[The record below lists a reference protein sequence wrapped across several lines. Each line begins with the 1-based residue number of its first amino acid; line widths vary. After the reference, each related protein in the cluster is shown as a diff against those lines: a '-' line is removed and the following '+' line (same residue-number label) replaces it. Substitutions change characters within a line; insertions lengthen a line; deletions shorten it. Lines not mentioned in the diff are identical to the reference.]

1 MTTPI
6 TSGISCFEYF
16 NRWDNIVLT
25 TMSMK
30 IPLFKVCIGLMLVTL
45 IFFAKLV
52 KIVKNRKKSRMSK
65 DDSKYKSLRVSLKQY
80 ITVM

>member
-1 MTTPI
+1 MTTPK
-6 TSGISCFEYF
+6 TSGIACFEYF
-16 NRWDNIVLT
+16 NRWDNIALT

-30 IPLFKVCIGLMLVTL
+30 FLLFKICMGLMLVTL

>member
-1 MTTPI
+1 MTTPT
-6 TSGISCFEYF
+6 TSGISCFVYF

-30 IPLFKVCIGLMLVTL
+30 ILLFKICIGLMLVTL
-45 IFFAKLV
+45 IFLQSWLKSE
-52 KIVKNRKKSRMSK
+52 KTEKKSRMSK